1 MWISPLGSGLFC
13 IARLHHLLHSLTPH
27 RAYATVEIM
36 KSAYYSV
43 GFGEFYSLA
52 DQGNLVP
59 IYREILADFDTP
71 VSAFSNINTGSHAF
85 LFESIEGG
93 ENWARYSFLGSHPS
107 VVFWEHQG
115 EVITQKGRK
124 QTRVP
129 LKANPLDHIQDAMA
143 DYRPVSVPGLPRFVG
158 GAVGFLGYDV
168 VQSFEPIPSYPKA
181 ELNTPLFAFCITDT
195 LLIFDNVAHTIK
207 VVANAHIVSTK
218 KTELR
223 RTYQKAIEKIESII
237 TKLHKSRKKPSSP
250 KRRTPLK
257 FHSNMTS
264 SEFEKMVLRTKE
276 YIQAGDIIQGVMSQR
291 WHTTIRANPF
301 EIYRALRV
309 INPSPYMFYL
319 RIAGTELIGASP
331 EVLVRCEDGK
341 IVVRPIAGTRPRGQT
356 SEKDQ
361 AMEAD
366 LLADQKERAEHLML
380 VDLGRN
386 DVGRVAKTGTVNV
399 ERFMTIERY
408 SHVMHIV
415 SQVTGDLDPKYSAY
429 DVMKACFP
437 AGTLSGAPKIR
448 AMQIIE
454 ELEPTRRGPYGGAVG
469 YFSFSGNMDTCINIR
484 SVVVQGQKAYIQA
497 GAGIVAD
504 SDPTKE
510 YEETQ
515 NKAGAMMKALE
526 MAERGLE

>member
-1 MWISPLGSGLFC
+1 
-13 IARLHHLLHSLTPH
+13 
-27 RAYATVEIM
+27 M
-36 KSAYYSV
+36 KNSYYSV
-43 GFGEFYSLA
+43 GFEEFCHLSTK
-52 DQGNLVP
+52 GNLVP

-71 VSAFSNINTGSHAF
+71 VSAFSKINSGPHAF

-107 VVFWEHQG
+107 VVFWEENG

-124 QTRVP
+124 QYRVP
-129 LKANPLDHIQDAMA
+129 LQANPLDHVRAAMA
-143 DYRPVSVPGLPRFVG
+143 EFRPVSVTGLPRFVG

-168 VQSFEPIPSYPKA
+168 VRCFEPIPPYPKSQ
-181 ELNTPLFAFCITDT
+181 LKTPLFAFCITDT
-195 LLIFDNVAHTIK
+195 LLIFDNVSHTIK
-207 VVANAHIVSTK
+207 VVANAHITSTK
-218 KTELR
+218 KSQLRQIYKDAIRRIEL
-223 RTYQKAIEKIESII
+223 II
-237 TKLHKSRKKPSSP
+237 AKLNKSRPRPAVSS
-250 KRRTPLK
+250 RRTPLK
-257 FHSNMTS
+257 FQSNMTQA
-264 SEFEKMVLRTKE
+264 EFEKMVLRTKE

-291 WHTTIRANPF
+291 WQTTIRTNPL

-319 RIAGTELIGASP
+319 RIGGTELVGASP
-331 EVLVRCEDGK
+331 EILVRCEDGN
-341 IVVRPIAGTRPRGQT
+341 IVVRPIAGTRPRGKT
-356 SEKDQ
+356 SQEDHALEQ
-361 AMEAD
+361 D
-366 LLADQKERAEHLML
+366 LLSDHKEVAEHIML

-386 DVGRVAKTGTVNV
+386 DVGRVAKTGTVTV
-399 ERFMTIERY
+399 QQFKKVERY

-415 SQVTGDLDPKYSAY
+415 SQVTGELDPKYSVY

-484 SVVVQGQKAYIQA
+484 TVVIQGQKAYIQA

-504 SDPTKE
+504 SDPTRE

-515 NKAGAMMKALE
+515 NKARAMMRGME